1 MPDMVFQG
9 SHSRNSKDW
18 ELVDYAGRLG
28 FRSKGEGMLGRFRRI
43 VGFLNGS
50 GGLSRAQILEKL
62 LMVDESYREDDV
74 TYALQRM
81 QSAGI
86 VSLQGFGR
94 GAVWSLTNNGSR
106 MIKRVKPIIR

>member
-9 SHSRNSKDW
+9 SHSRNTKDW
-18 ELVDYAGRLG
+18 ELVDYAGRQG

-50 GGLSRAQILEKL
+50 GGLSRSELLEKL
-62 LMVDESYREDDV
+62 LMVDESYREIDV

-81 QSAGI
+81 QAAGI
-86 VSLQGFGR
+86 VSLRGMGR
-94 GAVWSLTNNGSR
+94 GSVWSLTNNGSQ
-106 MIKRVKPIIR
+106 MIKRIKPIVR